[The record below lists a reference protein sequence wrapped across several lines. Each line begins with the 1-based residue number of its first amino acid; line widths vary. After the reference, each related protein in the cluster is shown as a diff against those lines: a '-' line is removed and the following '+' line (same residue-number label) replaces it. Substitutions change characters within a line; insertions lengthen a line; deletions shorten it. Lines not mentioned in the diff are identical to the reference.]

1 MRPALP
7 PGWLASMAE
16 STVCENAPWHDVWCD
31 DVRCGVA
38 PPERERGPDDRVSW
52 QWIAPLLSTLV
63 TPFLAFW
70 ALLFIPLFTP
80 GSVVFRC
87 ALALPLGLLIA
98 AWAMPRRR
106 RHIGRRVLY
115 ASLAPASVFV
125 LYMSCARPMPNP

>member
-1 MRPALP
+1 
-7 PGWLASMAE
+7 MADNA
-16 STVCENAPWHDVWCD
+16 VCENAP
-31 DVRCGVA
+31 
-38 PPERERGPDDRVSW
+38 PKRGPDDRVSW
-52 QWIAPLLSTLV
+52 QWIAPLLSTVV

-70 ALLFIPLFTP
+70 ALVFTP

-87 ALALPLGLLIA
+87 ALALPLGLLTA
-98 AWAMPRRR
+98 AWAIPRRR

>member
-1 MRPALP
+1 MAG
-7 PGWLASMAE
+7 PGR
-16 STVCENAPWHDVWCD
+16 APEYPGSC
-31 DVRCGVA
+31 A
-38 PPERERGPDDRVSW
+38 PPRPRV
-52 QWIAPLLSTLV
+52 
-63 TPFLAFW
+63 